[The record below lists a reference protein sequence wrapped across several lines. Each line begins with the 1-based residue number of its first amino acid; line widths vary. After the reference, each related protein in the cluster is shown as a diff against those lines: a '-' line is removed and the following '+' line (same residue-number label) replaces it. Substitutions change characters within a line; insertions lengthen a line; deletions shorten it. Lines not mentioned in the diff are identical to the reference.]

1 MITGRNTTFDR
12 TNPIEGTNR
21 HFWLGF
27 RLSPQQGGS
36 PIQIAG
42 FCSKVAA
49 TPTGLHQMLDPKVLT
64 GLCAI
69 GRYERLALS
78 RRKAAK
84 RRLDEIDDGV
94 G

>member
-49 TPTGLHQMLDPKVLT
+49 TPTGLDRILDPQVLARL
-64 GLCAI
+64 GAI

-84 RRLDEIDDGV
+84 RRLDEIGGGV